1 MMDIIDVSSNC
12 GSRAGALRAA
22 GVATVIRYYS
32 RDTTNPAKR
41 LTRAEAEQL
50 AAAGL
55 RIGIVHEGRHGDRAE
70 NFDRDCGMA
79 DAQYAGRYGAD
90 VIGQPAGTTIY
101 FGVDFDA
108 SAAQVR
114 DLVIPYFQGVAA
126 GFATLADLP
135 GYAVGVYG
143 SGRTCKAV
151 LDAGL
156 ATHAWL
162 AQSRGWAGHDTFL
175 ASNQWTMNQALSTTV
190 AGVSCD
196 PNTVGE
202 GKDIGDFVLT
212 GAVASTASPSP
223 SPVRSDRL
231 FVNARSGVKVRS
243 GPGTSFDAI
252 PPALPYGTAV
262 FPLRT
267 QDGWTQIDLQ
277 GDGKADGFVS
287 SGFLV
292 DTLSGSA
299 SPGTA
304 RAATVVAA
312 SVGSGDAM
320 HIPELIR
327 QGSHSEGLKQARLT
341 ASTSLPGYPTNG
353 CAAHLSA
360 LLQQA
365 GIAVPMTWGAGKL
378 ASLLA
383 ARHWRRVG
391 VGQQVPGD
399 VGVCF
404 DNNPDPPGADHI
416 YLVVETH
423 GGDEMLIA
431 DNQNGERDVPHE
443 RFASGK
449 GKTPTEYFLRA

>member
-32 RDTTNPAKR
+32 RDTTNPSKR

-79 DAQYAGRYGAD
+79 DAQYAGRYGID

-126 GFATLADLP
+126 GFATLADHP

-175 ASNQWTMNQALSTTV
+175 ASSQWTMNQALSTTV

-223 SPVRSDRL
+223 VRSDRL
-231 FVNARSGVKVRS
+231 FVNARSGLKVRS
-243 GPGTSFDAI
+243 GPGTGFDAI

-277 GDGKADGFVS
+277 G
-287 SGFLV
+287 
-292 DTLSGSA
+292 
-299 SPGTA
+299 
-304 RAATVVAA
+304 ATPVAA
-312 SVGSGDAM
+312 AAVAAAAVSSGDAM

-327 QGSHSEGLKQARLT
+327 QGSHSDGLKQARLT

-378 ASLLA
+378 ASVLA

-431 DNQNGERDVPHE
+431 DNQNADNDVPHK
-443 RFASGK
+443 RFASGN